1 MRSTTRDRHDTQR
14 RLGPRGLFVL
24 FIACAALSACA
35 SAKPEFVVG
44 DFSQRAPRVLALMP
58 VEGVVFEPGH
68 DPNIAKTLVGLL
80 EGRGYTVR
88 HVIDGSQITDEARAR
103 VDNYESGDWAR
114 LAKEL
119 GVDGVFRAVV
129 TKYDELYVG
138 VARRFS
144 FEMRMALYDG
154 ASGEV
159 LWRDRLS
166 RTGVVVG
173 LLPSVV
179 EVFPEVLAWQLRS
192 LPPPE
197 GLRQASASRRP

>member
-1 MRSTTRDRHDTQR
+1 MRSTTRGLYDTQR
-14 RLGPRGLFVL
+14 RLGLRRLSVLFV
-24 FIACAALSACA
+24 ACTALSACA

-44 DFSQRAPRVLALMP
+44 DFAQRAPRVLALMP
-58 VEGVVFEPGH
+58 FEGVVFEPGN
-68 DPNIAKTLVGLL
+68 DPNIAKTIVGLL

-88 HVIDGSQITDEARAR
+88 HVVDSPQIADQARKR
-103 VDNYESGDWAR
+103 VDSYESGDWTR

-119 GVDGVFRAVV
+119 GVDGIFRAVV

-159 LWRDRLS
+159 LWRDHLN
-166 RTGVVVG
+166 RTGIVVG
-173 LLPSVV
+173 LLPAAI

-192 LPPPE
+192 LPPPD
-197 GLRQASASRRP
+197 GLRQASANRRP

>member
-1 MRSTTRDRHDTQR
+1 MRSPTRDRHDTQP
-14 RLGPRGLFVL
+14 RLGARWLFVL
-24 FIACAALSACA
+24 FVACTALSACA
-35 SAKPEFVVG
+35 SAKPEFVVS

-58 VEGVVFEPGH
+58 FEGVVFEPGN
-68 DPNIAKTLVGLL
+68 DPNIAKTIVGLL

-88 HVIDGSQITDEARAR
+88 HVIDSPQIADQARKHA
-103 VDNYESGDWAR
+103 DSYDSGDWTR

-129 TKYDELYVG
+129 TKYDELYLG

-159 LWRDRLS
+159 LWRDQLN
-166 RTGVVVG
+166 RTGVIVG
-173 LLPSVV
+173 LLPAAV

-192 LPPPE
+192 LPSPE
-197 GLRQASASRRP
+197 GLRQASAARRP

>member
-1 MRSTTRDRHDTQR
+1 MRSTTKGPCDTERRPGVR
-14 RLGPRGLFVL
+14 RLYVLFV
-24 FIACAALSACA
+24 ACTALSACA

-44 DFSQRAPRVLALMP
+44 DFAQRAPRVLALMP
-58 VEGVVFEPGH
+58 FEGVVFEPGH
-68 DPNIAKTLVGLL
+68 DPNIAKTIVGLL

-88 HVIDGSQITDEARAR
+88 HVVDSPQIADQARKR
-103 VDNYESGDWAR
+103 VDSYESGDWTR

-119 GVDGVFRAVV
+119 GVDGIFRAVV

-159 LWRDRLS
+159 LWRDQLNRA
-166 RTGVVVG
+166 GIVVG
-173 LLPSVV
+173 LLPAAI

-192 LPPPE
+192 LPPPDR
-197 GLRQASASRRP
+197 LRQASADRRP